1 MGCRV
6 ERTNT
11 TPYPKNFDGDCSTP
25 KERGSFTFSHIIS
38 LVNIKSKI
46 PDVIMIG
53 EPLMPTV
60 SPELLLAAALV
71 ADSWIGE
78 DVPLLD
84 FPDELSDL
92 AFTMDIVVFLSDNL
106 FDKSLP
112 TYMIGRGELNEIFLC
127 FDAII

>member
-1 MGCRV
+1 
-6 ERTNT
+6 
-11 TPYPKNFDGDCSTP
+11 
-25 KERGSFTFSHIIS
+25 
-38 LVNIKSKI
+38 
-46 PDVIMIG
+46 MIG

-60 SPELLLAAALV
+60 SPELLFAATLV

-112 TYMIGRGELNEIFLC
+112 TYMIGRGELKWVQWLEI
-127 FDAII
+127 